1 VIRYAKVRARA
12 NIALA
17 KYWGK
22 SDDALNLP
30 AVPSISVTLDPMI
43 TETTITL
50 DPSLGA
56 DTFFLGAEPANPEE
70 TARVQKVLGEVRAK
84 AGATTFA
91 RVESKNSFPPPRR
104 GWPRAPRGSPPSRV
118 RARAVYGL
126 PTDDRATSILS
137 RRASASA
144 ARSVLGGF
152 VELPAGVKGDDGVA
166 AIQLHPSLALAGA
179 SIGRRGD
186 ERGTQGRRLTRR
198 DGGCRAAPRP
208 TFRRGWDAAPAMATK
223 VREGIAHKNLEAL
236 GPALEHSFSTM
247 HALALSTSPPT
258 IYWQPASVA
267 ALMTVRRLRDV
278 EGVPVYATMDAGPHV
293 KAVCTA
299 EDEAKV
305 IAALSATPGVLR
317 TLVAKPG
324 PGLEIEIG

>member
-1 VIRYAKVRARA
+1 MIRSAKVRARA

-22 SDDALNLP
+22 SDDTLNLP

-43 TETTITL
+43 TETVITL
-50 DPSLGA
+50 DESLTE
-56 DTFFLGAEPANPEE
+56 DVFLLGGEPAADDE
-70 TARVQKVLGEVRAK
+70 TARVRKVLGEVRK
-84 AGATTFA
+84 ATGASVFG
-91 RVESKNSFPPPRR
+91 RVESRNSFPTAS
-104 GWPRAPRGSPPSRV
+104 GLASSASGFAALAGA
-118 RARAVYGL
+118 ARAVYGL
-126 PTDDRATSILS
+126 PPDARATSILA

-152 VELPAGVKGDDGVA
+152 VELPAGRPGDDDVA
-166 AIQLHPSLALAGA
+166 AIQLHPA
-179 SIGRRGD
+179 SHWPDLRLVVAVTSEGRKDVGS
-186 ERGTQGRRLTRR
+186 R
-198 DGGCRAAPRP
+198 DGMGLSRRTSPYFAAWVE
-208 TFRRGWDAAPAMATK
+208 GAPAMADK
-223 VREGIAHKNLEAL
+223 VREGIEHKNLALL

-267 ALMTVRRLRDV
+267 ALHTVRRLRDV
-278 EGVPVYATMDAGPHV
+278 DGVAVYATMDAGPHV

-299 EDEAKV
+299 ADEAKV
-305 IAALSATPGVLR
+305 IEAFSATPGVLR

-324 PGLEIEIG
+324 PNLEIETA

>member
-1 VIRYAKVRARA
+1 MIRYAKVKARA

-22 SDDALNLP
+22 SDDTLNLP

-50 DPSLGA
+50 DGSLGA
-56 DTFFLGAEPANPEE
+56 DTFFLGGEPANPEE
-70 TARVQKVLGEVRAK
+70 TARVQKVLDEVRK
-84 AGATTFA
+84 ATGASTHA
-91 RVESKNSFPPPRR
+91 RVESKNSFPTAS
-104 GWPRAPRGSPPSRV
+104 GLASSASGFAALAGA
-118 RARAVYGL
+118 ARAVYGL
-126 PTDDRATSILS
+126 PNDDRATSILA

-166 AIQLHPSLALAGA
+166 AIALHPA
-179 SIGRRGD
+179 SHWPELRLVVAVTSEGRKDVGS
-186 ERGTQGRRLTRR
+186 R
-198 DGGCRAAPRP
+198 DGMGLS
-208 TFRRGWDAAPAMATK
+208 RRTSPYFQAWVDAAPAMAAK
-223 VREGIAHKNLEAL
+223 VREGIARKDLSAL

-267 ALMTVRRLRDV
+267 ALHTVRRIREL
-278 EGVPVYATMDAGPHV
+278 EGVAVYATMDAGPHV

-299 EDEAKV
+299 ADEAKV
-305 IAALSATPGVLR
+305 IAAFAATPGVLR

-324 PGLEIEIG
+324 PGLEIEVG